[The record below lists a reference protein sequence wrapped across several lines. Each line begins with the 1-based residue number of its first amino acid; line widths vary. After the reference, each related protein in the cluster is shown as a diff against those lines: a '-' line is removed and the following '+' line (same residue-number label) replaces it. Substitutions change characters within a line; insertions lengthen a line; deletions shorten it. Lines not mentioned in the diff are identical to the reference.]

1 MDFGQDLEP
10 EELTKHYDQCY
21 RIDFETEEEEDEEYD
36 G

>member
-21 RIDFETEEEEDEEYD
+21 GIDFDWYHHEAPK
-36 G
+36 

>member
-10 EELTKHYDQCY
+10 EELTGHCDQCY
-21 RIDFETEEEEDEEYD
+21 GIDFETEEEEDEEYD